1 MQLKTYQQNT
11 LNLLRDYL
19 DAVPLYGARDAFERT
34 RANNPRPQL
43 QQRRAVFQPLEGLPD
58 VPYVCLR
65 LPTGGGK
72 TLLCAHSIALAAN
85 ALERDLPLTLW
96 MMPGNIIK
104 QQTLDTLKNPH
115 HPNHLALQYAFG
127 DAFRVFDIADFANI
141 RPQDIANKACIIV
154 STFAS
159 LRVDNT
165 EGRRAYDHHEELE
178 GHFSRIA
185 PDTPNLERKEEDGQ
199 IKYSFV
205 NLLNVQRPLVLVDE
219 AHNAKSE
226 LSIKV
231 LQRLNPAAVI
241 EYTATP
247 ATNSNIL
254 ESVSAQELK
263 DEEMIKLPIVFQWH
277 ASWHE
282 AVATSLQTRNR
293 LEQLAARDSRYI
305 RPLLLIQAENK
316 NGEVTVETLKQH
328 LIEQENI
335 PVEQIVIATGEQ
347 RELDGLDLFDPYCP
361 VRIIITVQA
370 LKEGWDCPFAYV
382 LCSVASTRSTT
393 AVEQLLG
400 RVLRMPYAQSRDV
413 PELNQAYA
421 HVSGQSWPH
430 AVSHME
436 DRLLSMG
443 FEQQEADRYLD
454 MQQGLP
460 ISAINQDTGPLFANA
475 AEAGHFSV
483 PLSHA
488 PDISALEA
496 DIRGQVAVEE
506 RDGRVVLRTSHP
518 DAVLLGKVIA
528 TVRDGK
534 DRREVQLRAD
544 KWLRQ
549 HPHTTKPA
557 ERGEPFVVPQ
567 LCLMLDEI
575 TLTLEVEHCLG
586 LAGWN
591 PLDYYRPIGKDEFS
605 ADENAKLWLV
615 DVEDEK
621 LRVQQQR
628 AQQQLLLDGVPTALD
643 VTDLVVNMEPALS
656 LKLQGQYM
664 QEGTLRRYLLNTL
677 QDLVQRDDMDLSALI
692 RARPVLE
699 KILLVRLLAA
709 RKQAYAAAFQR
720 QLFAD
725 DGRVCVSLD
734 QYTFS
739 FPEDYPLGPR
749 YTGRCVFEHHY
760 YREIG
765 DMNSEEVPCA
775 LAIDQHRRVKHWVR
789 NIEGHKRHSF
799 WLPTSSDKFYPD
811 FVAQLDDGRILV
823 VEYKGEHLK
832 DNPDTLEKIAVG
844 KAWANASGHLFLMAF
859 KQDKAGRDVEAQLRH
874 ILD

>member
-1 MQLKTYQQNT
+1 MQLKTYQQKT
-11 LNLLRDYL
+11 LDLLRDYL
-19 DAVPLYGARDAFERT
+19 EAVPLYGARDAFERI

-43 QQRRAVFQPLEGLPD
+43 KSRRALFQPLDGLPD

-72 TLLCAHSIALAAN
+72 TLLCAHSIQLAAN
-85 ALERDLPLTLW
+85 ALDRNLPLVLW
-96 MMPGNIIK
+96 MMPSNIIK

-115 HPNHLALQYAFG
+115 HPNHLALQHTFG
-127 DAFRVFDIADFANI
+127 DAFRVFDIADFAHI
-141 RPQDIANKACIIV
+141 RPQDIANNTCIIV

-165 EGRRAYDHHEELE
+165 EGRRVYDHHEELE

-185 PDTPNLERKEEDGQ
+185 PDTPNLERKDDDGQ

-226 LSIKV
+226 LSLKV

-247 ATNSNIL
+247 AKNSNIL

-277 ASWHE
+277 AGWHE
-282 AVATSLQTRNR
+282 AVAASIQTRNR
-293 LEQLAARDSRYI
+293 LEQLAARDSRYL

-316 NGEVTVETLKQH
+316 NGEVTVSTLKEH
-328 LIEQENI
+328 LINQENI
-335 PVEQIVIATGEQ
+335 PADQIVIATGEQ
-347 RELDGLDLFDPYCP
+347 RELDGLNLFDPYCQ

-413 PELNQAYA
+413 PELNRAYA

-454 MQQGLP
+454 MQQEL
-460 ISAINQDTGPLFANA
+460 AVNTANQDAGPLFANA
-475 AEAGHFSV
+475 AEAGPFSV

-488 PDISALEA
+488 PDISTLEA
-496 DIRGQVAVEE
+496 DEQARLTLEA
-506 RDGRVVLRTSHP
+506 RDGYVVLQVNSP
-518 DAVLLGKVIA
+518 DAALLGKVA
-528 TVRDGK
+528 AAVRDGK

-549 HPHTTKPA
+549 HPSNTTPA
-557 ERGEPFVVPQ
+557 ERGEPFTVPQ
-567 LCLMLDEI
+567 LCLMLDDI

-586 LAGWN
+586 IGGWN
-591 PLDYYRPIGKDEFS
+591 PLDDYRPIGKDEFS
-605 ADENAKLWLV
+605 ADENTKVWLV
-615 DVEDEK
+615 DVAGEK
-621 LRVQQQR
+621 LRVQPR
-628 AQQQLLLDGVPTALD
+628 KEQQLPLDGVPTEMD
-643 VTDLVVNMEPALS
+643 ITDLVVNMEPALS
-656 LKLQGQYM
+656 LKLHGQYM
-664 QEGTLRRYLLNTL
+664 AEGSLRKYLLNTL
-677 QDLVQRDDMDLSALI
+677 QDLLQRDDMDLPTLI
-692 RARPVLE
+692 RARQVLE
-699 KILLVRLLAA
+699 KIIYERLLAA
-709 RKQAYAAAFQR
+709 RKQAYSGAFEQ
-720 QLFAD
+720 QLFTD

-734 QYTFS
+734 QYTFT
-739 FPEDYPLGPR
+739 FPKDYPLGPR
-749 YTGRCVFEHHY
+749 YAGRTLFENHY

-765 DMNSEEVPCA
+765 DMNNEEAGCA
-775 LAIDQHRRVKHWVR
+775 QDIDQYEKVKHWVR
-789 NIEGHKRHSF
+789 NIEKQERHSF
-799 WLPTSSDKFYPD
+799 WLPTSGPKFYPD

-823 VEYKGEHLK
+823 VEYKGDHL
-832 DNPDTLEKIAVG
+832 DNPVTLEKTAVG
-844 KAWANASGHLFLMAF
+844 KAWAKASGNLFLMAF
-859 KQDKAGRDVEAQLRH
+859 ARDKSGRNVFAQLRH
-874 ILD
+874 LLG